1 MEMAWVEDIGLIHGV
16 LVSQEWVSI
25 WHDIFNIH
33 TVSEDWVIQRKKLG
47 LDLRQGVS
55 NQARKVRE
63 DGRRGLD
70 RA

>member
-1 MEMAWVEDIGLIHGV
+1 MEMAWVEDVGLIHGV
-16 LVSQEWVSI
+16 LVSQKWVSI
-25 WHDIFNIH
+25 WHDFFNIH
-33 TVSEDWVIQRKKLG
+33 TVSEDWVIQRKKSG

-63 DGRRGLD
+63 DSRRGLD